1 MPISSEYYDYLK
13 LQRAK
18 LLSQT
23 ERFLTNTNCFSQ
35 ERQNV
40 LDWVNSRLDK
50 YNTILDQFKWMN
62 TEISSSSV
70 SSVSSVS
77 SASSVSSS
85 SVSSVSSGS
94 SLDTRSRSGSINSSN
109 SFGSNHVIAIST

>member
-62 TEISSSSV
+62 TEISGSSSSV
-70 SSVSSVS
+70 
-77 SASSVSSS
+77 S

>member
-1 MPISSEYYDYLK
+1 MPISSEYYEYLQ

-23 ERFLTNTNCFSQ
+23 KRFLTNTNCFSQ

-50 YNTILDQFKWMN
+50 YNAVLDQFKWMN
-62 TEISSSSV
+62 TEGSGSGSSSSV
-70 SSVSSVS
+70 SSS
-77 SASSVSSS
+77 
-85 SVSSVSSGS
+85 S
-94 SLDTRSRSGSINSSN
+94 SLDSLSSLE
-109 SFGSNHVIAIST
+109 SNTGIAIST

>member
-50 YNTILDQFKWMN
+50 YNAILDQFKWMN
-62 TEISSSSV
+62 TEISGSSGSSS
-70 SSVSSVS
+70 
-77 SASSVSSS
+77 SSS
-85 SVSSVSSGS
+85 SVSCSSSSG

-109 SFGSNHVIAIST
+109 SFGITSLKENTEIIMT

>member
-1 MPISSEYYDYLK
+1 MPISAEYYDYLK

-62 TEISSSSV
+62 TEISSG
-70 SSVSSVS
+70 
-77 SASSVSSS
+77 SSS

-109 SFGSNHVIAIST
+109 SFGSNHVISIST

>member
-1 MPISSEYYDYLK
+1 MPISAEYYDYLK

-62 TEISSSSV
+62 TEISSSSG
-70 SSVSSVS
+70 SSG
-77 SASSVSSS
+77 SS

-109 SFGSNHVIAIST
+109 SFGSNHVISIST

>member
-1 MPISSEYYDYLK
+1 MPISAEYYDYLK

-62 TEISSSSV
+62 TEISSSSG
-70 SSVSSVS
+70 SSG
-77 SASSVSSS
+77 SSS

-109 SFGSNHVIAIST
+109 SFGSNHVISIST

>member
-62 TEISSSSV
+62 TEISGSSV
-70 SSVSSVS
+70 SSV
-77 SASSVSSS
+77 SSVSSS

-109 SFGSNHVIAIST
+109 SFGITSLKENTEIIMT

>member
-62 TEISSSSV
+62 TEISSGSS
-70 SSVSSVS
+70 
-77 SASSVSSS
+77 SSS
-85 SVSSVSSGS
+85 SVSTSSVSSGS

>member
-1 MPISSEYYDYLK
+1 MPISAEYYDYLK

-62 TEISSSSV
+62 TEISSSSG
-70 SSVSSVS
+70 SSG
-77 SASSVSSS
+77 SSS

>member
-62 TEISSSSV
+62 TEISSSSG
-70 SSVSSVS
+70 
-77 SASSVSSS
+77 SSS
-85 SVSSVSSGS
+85 SVSSVSSVS
-94 SLDTRSRSGSINSSN
+94 DIFSAND
-109 SFGSNHVIAIST
+109 AIFR

>member
-1 MPISSEYYDYLK
+1 MPISSEYYDYLQ

-62 TEISSSSV
+62 TEISSSSG
-70 SSVSSVS
+70 SSG
-77 SASSVSSS
+77 SSS

>member
-62 TEISSSSV
+62 TEISG
-70 SSVSSVS
+70 
-77 SASSVSSS
+77 SS

-109 SFGSNHVIAIST
+109 SFGSNHVISIST

>member
-1 MPISSEYYDYLK
+1 MPISAEYYDYLK

-62 TEISSSSV
+62 TEISGSSGS

-77 SASSVSSS
+77 SASCSSS
-85 SVSSVSSGS
+85 SG

-109 SFGSNHVIAIST
+109 SFGITSLKENTEI

>member
-62 TEISSSSV
+62 TEISG
-70 SSVSSVS
+70 
-77 SASSVSSS
+77 SSS

>member
-1 MPISSEYYDYLK
+1 MPISAEYYDYLK

-62 TEISSSSV
+62 TEISG
-70 SSVSSVS
+70 
-77 SASSVSSS
+77 SSS

>member
-1 MPISSEYYDYLK
+1 MPISAEYYDYLK

-62 TEISSSSV
+62 TEISSSSG
-70 SSVSSVS
+70 SSS
-77 SASSVSSS
+77 SSS

-109 SFGSNHVIAIST
+109 SFGSNHVISIST

>member
-1 MPISSEYYDYLK
+1 MPISSEYYDYLQ

-50 YNTILDQFKWMN
+50 YNAILDQFKWMN
-62 TEISSSSV
+62 TEISSG
-70 SSVSSVS
+70 
-77 SASSVSSS
+77 SSS

-109 SFGSNHVIAIST
+109 SFGSNHVISIST

>member
-1 MPISSEYYDYLK
+1 MPISAEYYDYLK

-62 TEISSSSV
+62 TEISG
-70 SSVSSVS
+70 
-77 SASSVSSS
+77 SS

-109 SFGSNHVIAIST
+109 SFGSNHVISIST